1 MKAGFIGQHNG
12 VHEARFIRAFRERG
26 VETEFIGFEDL
37 VHPDGTNSQASRYA
51 DLDFIFGGPL
61 HLGHDVTSI
70 SKIAPFIAVS
80 YAYDVLCEA
89 RIRTEAAYSVA
100 RMLDASRGLLV
111 DCNVVSD
118 MVRKDFC
125 YTKPILVRAW
135 GLECRDPSGEKPEP
149 AITPGCESHPLGT
162 TVVSVRNFTL
172 LHGIMDVIHGFG
184 VAAAIHPGLRMIMA
198 GDGPLRPQVEAAI
211 HDLGLSERVTL
222 LGSIPESAMVALIC
236 KADLYVSASVV
247 DGTSISLLQ
256 ALEAGVPVI
265 LSNVGGN
272 PEWAQRVEGA
282 ELFEVGDWKQ
292 LGCLIVEKI
301 GVQRYDRS
309 LVLNDSANWPGNADE
324 IVHFCRDL
332 AQ

>member
-37 VHPDGTNSQASRYA
+37 IQSDGEIFQASRYG
-51 DLDFIFGGPL
+51 DLDFAFGGPL
-61 HLGHDVTSI
+61 HLGHDITLI
-70 SKIAPFIAVS
+70 TKTTPFIAVS
-80 YAYDVLCEA
+80 YAYDVLHEA
-89 RIRTEAAYSVA
+89 KIRPEAAYHVA
-100 RMLDASRGLLV
+100 QMLDASRGLLV
-111 DCNVVSD
+111 DCTVASD
-118 MVRKDFC
+118 MVRKDFG

-135 GLECRDPSGEKPEP
+135 GLDCRNPPDEIPESAVTPECGTFPF
-149 AITPGCESHPLGT
+149 GT
-162 TVVSVRNFTL
+162 TVVSVRNFTM
-172 LHGIMDVIHGFG
+172 LHGIMDVIRGFG
-184 VAAAIHPGLRMIMA
+184 VAAAMHSGLRLVMA

-211 HDLGLSERVTL
+211 HDLGLSGRVSL
-222 LGSIPESAMVALIC
+222 LGSIPESEMVALIG
-236 KADLYVSASVV
+236 KANLYVSASVV

-256 ALEAGVPVI
+256 ALEAGVPVL

-292 LGCLIVEKI
+292 LGSLIVEKI
-301 GVQRYDRS
+301 GVQRFDRS
-309 LVLNDSANWPGNADE
+309 LVMEEFANWPGNADE
-324 IVHFCRDL
+324 IVRFCCDI